1 MLSEEGSYDPT
12 PIPFSNENRPTEDQI
27 ADLAKFYGCAKSDIC
42 IICGKK
48 IVLQI
53 FRNSGVCCEKHRK
66 DRDND
71 HEPFRGGA
79 LAP

>member
-1 MLSEEGSYDPT
+1 MPKVKFFGPD
-12 PIPFSNENRPTEDQI
+12 NRPSEQQI
-27 ADLAKFYGCAKSDIC
+27 ADLAKHHGCAKSDIC

-53 FRNSGVCCEKHRK
+53 FRNSGVCCELHRK